1 MYDQMR
7 PKNYLVLEGLKN
19 NGYFL
24 ELSKSEFI
32 GKEMKTFVIVW
43 LVAMSLVLIA
53 GRVWY
58 YLDRKNEKR
67 KKTPMIL
74 IAIGDFMMVVFILV
88 LLRIIRK

>member
-1 MYDQMR
+1 M
-7 PKNYLVLEGLKN
+7 
-19 NGYFL
+19 
-24 ELSKSEFI
+24 EFNI
-32 GKEMKTFVIVW
+32 EEFVGKEMKTFVIVW
-43 LVAMSLVLIA
+43 LVVMSLVLIA